1 VQLAVARPRPFPPA
15 IILPAE
21 RLRLAPVNS
30 NVLLALIV
38 LAVSNIVVLAVVIAP
53 VLDYLPFLDLA
64 QPVIIV
70 MLIVLVLRKM
80 LAAAIILTVQLA
92 VAQPRPFPPA
102 IILLAERLRLAPVNP
117 NVPLDII
124 VQPVFSMIAP
134 AVVIVLLPD

>member
-1 VQLAVARPRPFPPA
+1 
-15 IILPAE
+15 
-21 RLRLAPVNS
+21 
-30 NVLLALIV
+30 
-38 LAVSNIVVLAVVIAP
+38 
-53 VLDYLPFLDLA
+53 
-64 QPVIIV
+64 
-70 MLIVLVLRKM
+70 
-80 LAAAIILTVQLA
+80 VQLA